1 MTGKITATSV
11 ISSAVQAV
19 STALAGAVITVR
31 AGAPE
36 ELAVG
41 ATAGEGTSP
50 EEAVLQWERRLG
62 VNCCTQQGRK
72 IEQNKVP
79 MLTVHS
85 LP

>member
-62 VNCCTQQGRK
+62 VIAAHSRGGRLSRTRC
-72 IEQNKVP
+72 P
-79 MLTVHS
+79 C
-85 LP
+85 